1 MCGASCHVRA
11 HARRTGPP
19 AGHRTALYTTVI
31 VAFKLQP
38 YPSVLPLLPRF
49 IATLPGYDKRIGC
62 KPHSQPS
69 ANPTR
74 EHQRKAAPRPE
85 SRVVESAAAGTQ
97 FVRLS
102 DVIQL
107 RVQVLYA
114 VSGYHLHCI
123 HYSLSLARSLAL
135 HSHLT
140 AEAEGEVII
149 LAAEGESTLR
159 GSTTGPSTMLM
170 SDSRCSGAIIAHPG
184 LESWSRIARCA
195 CSRASRLRVSGYPVE
210 CTNLQVEQGAW
221 NDSRSRRSTR
231 QPRQTFD
238 DFSDSLVVH
247 VIHREVRCEGL
258 PDRRATTRAAIATV
272 SVRYALGGN

>member
-1 MCGASCHVRA
+1 M
-11 HARRTGPP
+11 
-19 AGHRTALYTTVI
+19 
-31 VAFKLQP
+31 
-38 YPSVLPLLPRF
+38 
-49 IATLPGYDKRIGC
+49 
-62 KPHSQPS
+62 
-69 ANPTR
+69 
-74 EHQRKAAPRPE
+74 
-85 SRVVESAAAGTQ
+85 
-97 FVRLS
+97 
-102 DVIQL
+102 
-107 RVQVLYA
+107 
-114 VSGYHLHCI
+114 
-123 HYSLSLARSLAL
+123 
-135 HSHLT
+135 
-140 AEAEGEVII
+140 
-149 LAAEGESTLR
+149 AAEGESTLR

-272 SVRYALGGN
+272 SVTPCEEIDGGRQTDSLVWDTNPHTHRLYFKPAPPLRPRATGTYRDYISSSWMWKSVRSTSCGGLTLAPLT